1 MMIQRQT
8 IDQQTTEQEDIE
20 ERTTWADAATHTHAP
35 TEPIVRV
42 PEAGHTRGRRLT
54 ASIAPWMIFFA
65 VGMIVVITL
74 FALVLTRDPSGEG
87 TPPTAEGQ
95 SSINATPNEP
105 ELETFRTQTVNVDR
119 GQDVMA
125 MVANPSSL
133 VPLFGAPITADGVI
147 VSEVFG
153 PEAFTVTSPS
163 GAEMLVYVAKQGEPE
178 FVAVTPGQK
187 ITFLGT
193 LMPVRDDFDFL
204 VGPAAA
210 PVAQSTG
217 AYLYAV
223 PQTIRVITVQE
234 T

>member
-1 MMIQRQT
+1 MSQRST
-8 IDQQTTEQEDIE
+8 IPREHIE
-20 ERTTWADAATHTHAP
+20 GRTTWADAETHAHAP

-42 PEAGHTRGRRLT
+42 PEADHRHGRRTNLT

-65 VGMIVVITL
+65 VGMIAAITL
-74 FALVLTRDPSGEG
+74 FALLLTRGPSGEA
-87 TPPTAEGQ
+87 TPPTAGGQ
-95 SSINATPNEP
+95 GSINATPIEP
-105 ELETFRTQTVNVDR
+105 ELETLRTQTVNVDR
-119 GQDVMA
+119 GQDVMS

-133 VPLFGAPITADGVI
+133 APYFGAPISADGVI
-147 VSEVFG
+147 VSDVFG
-153 PEAFTVTSPS
+153 PEAFTVTSPA

-178 FVAVTPGQK
+178 FVPVSPGQE

-193 LMPVRDDFDFL
+193 LMPVRDDFEFL

-210 PVAQSTG
+210 PAAQSAG

-223 PQTIRVITVQE
+223 PQTIRVVTVQE

>member
-1 MMIQRQT
+1 MIQR
-8 IDQQTTEQEDIE
+8 EDLE
-20 ERTTWADAATHTHAP
+20 DRTTTWADADTRRRAP
-35 TEPIVRV
+35 TEPIVRI
-42 PEAGHTRGRRLT
+42 PEAGRPRRRRASLT
-54 ASIAPWMIFFA
+54 TSIAPWLIFFA
-65 VGMIVVITL
+65 VGMIVATAL
-74 FALVLTRDPSGEG
+74 FALLLTRDPSGD
-87 TPPTAEGQ
+87 TPPTAEGG

-125 MVANPSSL
+125 MAASPSSL
-133 VPLFGAPITADGVI
+133 APFFGAPITADGVV

-153 PEAFTVTSPS
+153 PEAFTVTSPT

-178 FVAVTPGQK
+178 FVAVTPGQE
-187 ITFLGT
+187 ITFIGT
-193 LMPVRDDFDFL
+193 LMPVRGDFEFL

-210 PVAQSTG
+210 PAARPAG

-223 PQTIRVITVQE
+223 PQTIRVVTVQE

>member
-1 MMIQRQT
+1 MIQR
-8 IDQQTTEQEDIE
+8 EDIE
-20 ERTTWADAATHTHAP
+20 DRTTWADADTRARAP

-42 PEAGHTRGRRLT
+42 PEADRTHRRRTSLT

-65 VGMIVVITL
+65 VGLIAAIAL
-74 FALVLTRDPSGEG
+74 FALLLTRDPTGEG
-87 TPPTAEGQ
+87 TPPTAEGR

-125 MVANPSSL
+125 LAANPSSL
-133 VPLFGAPITADGVI
+133 VPFFGAPITADGVV

-153 PEAFTVTSPS
+153 PEAFTVTSPT
-163 GAEMLVYVAKQGEPE
+163 GVEMLVYVAKQGEPE
-178 FVAVTPGQK
+178 FVAVTPGQE

-193 LMPVRDDFDFL
+193 LMPVRDDFDYL

-210 PVAQSTG
+210 PAARPVG

-223 PQTIRVITVQE
+223 PQTIRVVTVQE

>member
-1 MMIQRQT
+1 MIQR
-8 IDQQTTEQEDIE
+8 EDIE
-20 ERTTWADAATHTHAP
+20 DRTTWADADTRARAP

-42 PEAGHTRGRRLT
+42 PEADHTHRRRPSLT

-65 VGMIVVITL
+65 VGLIAAIAL
-74 FALVLTRDPSGEG
+74 FALLLTRDPTGEG
-87 TPPTAEGQ
+87 TPPTAEGR

-125 MVANPSSL
+125 LAANPSSL
-133 VPLFGAPITADGVI
+133 VPFFGAPITADGVV

-153 PEAFTVTSPS
+153 PEAFTVTSPT
-163 GAEMLVYVAKQGEPE
+163 GVEMLVYVAKQGEPE
-178 FVAVTPGQK
+178 FVAVTPGQE

-193 LMPVRDDFDFL
+193 LMPVRDDFDYL

-210 PVAQSTG
+210 PAARPVG

-223 PQTIRVITVQE
+223 PQTIRVVTVQE

>member
-1 MMIQRQT
+1 MIQREG
-8 IDQQTTEQEDIE
+8 IED
-20 ERTTWADAATHTHAP
+20 RTTSTHADTHGHAP

-42 PEAGHTRGRRLT
+42 PEAGHTHRRRTNLT

-65 VGMIVVITL
+65 VGMVVLIAL
-74 FALVLTRDPSGEG
+74 FALLLTRDPSGEG

-119 GQDVMA
+119 GQDVLAMA
-125 MVANPSSL
+125 ANPSSL
-133 VPLFGAPITADGVI
+133 VPYFGAPITADGV
-147 VSEVFG
+147 VVNEVFG
-153 PEAFTVTSPS
+153 PEAFTVTSAT
-163 GAEMLVYVAKQGEPE
+163 GVEMLVYVAKQGEPD
-178 FVAVTPGQK
+178 FVAVTPGQE

-193 LMPVRDDFDFL
+193 LMPVRDDFGYL
-204 VGPAAA
+204 VGPTAVPAAQPA
-210 PVAQSTG
+210 D